1 VKNAQEAHEA
11 VRPAGDRFRT
21 PDDVARELSGD
32 EFRLYDL
39 IWKRTV
45 ASQMADARG
54 QTVSVRI
61 AADADDGRAVEFSTA
76 GTVITFRG
84 FLLAYEEGRD
94 DAGDDAEEKRL
105 PNLTAGDTLAATE
118 LEPDLAVLDVMLPS
132 GDGFE
137 LARALRDAR
146 DLPIVFL
153 TARDAVEDRLRG
165 FGLGAD
171 DYLVKPFRLE
181 ELLARVRAVLRRTGP
196 IGAAIE
202 AGDVVIDEQA
212 GLAARAGTRLELTAT
227 ELRLLAY
234 LVRQRGLLLSK
245 HQLLTQVWGYD
256 AYDPNV
262 VEVHVSALRRKLE
275 AHGPRILHTVRGL
288 GYRLDTR

>member
-1 VKNAQEAHEA
+1 MAARVTTDPVLRLKIAQSSAWSQDRGAILRDMDARSPRVVLVEDEEP
-11 VRPAGDRFRT
+11 VRQA
-21 PDDVARELSGD
+21 VARALAREGLAVTCFSDDPGP
-32 EFRLYDL
+32 
-39 IWKRTV
+39 
-45 ASQMADARG
+45 DA
-54 QTVSVRI
+54 V
-61 AADADDGRAVEFSTA
+61 
-76 GTVITFRG
+76 
-84 FLLAYEEGRD
+84 
-94 DAGDDAEEKRL
+94 
-105 PNLTAGDTLAATE
+105 LAAV
-118 LEPDLAVLDVMLPS
+118 PDLAVLDVMLPS

-171 DYLVKPFRLE
+171 DYVVKPFRLE
-181 ELLARVRAVLRRTGP
+181 ELLARVRAVLRRTGR

-212 GLAARAGTRLELTAT
+212 GLAARAGTPLELTAT

-245 HQLLTQVWGYD
+245 HQLLTQVWGYA